1 MNAVRGGRRLRIELL
16 GQVRAWRG
24 EEELTL
30 GPPRRRVVLT
40 VLALR
45 ANQVV
50 SREEI
55 VDAVWGDAPPATA
68 INGMYI
74 HIGALRRV
82 LEPEPDG
89 SQPVLVSSGTGYLL
103 RLAPDQLDL
112 AVFGNHLERARRL
125 RADGA
130 LGPAVE
136 ELDAALPLWQGTPLA
151 GVSSPVVEAQ
161 RLRLTEQRLT
171 AVEDRAEAL
180 LELGQHAALVAELS
194 ALAEEHPL
202 RERPRTLLM
211 LAMYRAGRQAD
222 ALAVYRDTHRM
233 LVEEL
238 GIEPGPQLR
247 RVHRE
252 IASNRDAKLVKPA
265 DMRQGP
271 RDADPFVPRQ
281 LPPAVR
287 HFAGR
292 STELQ
297 SLTGVLD
304 EAVATGNTVVISAID
319 GTAGIGKTALAVLW
333 AHRVAARF
341 PDGQLYVNL
350 RGFDPADAPMAPAD
364 ALRGFLE
371 ALQVPRDRIPAGF
384 DAQVDLYRSLL
395 AGRRVLIV
403 LDNARDVEQVRPL
416 LPGTVGC
423 LALVTSR
430 NRLTGLVTGDV
441 TGDGA
446 YAITLGLLTAAEARE
461 LLTRHLG
468 AARVAAEAAAADQL
482 IDDCARLPL
491 ALSIVA
497 ARAATRPRFTLGTLT
512 QELRES
518 RGGLDPF
525 DGGDPTSNARAVFS
539 WSYQTLSRDAARLF
553 RLLGLCPGP
562 DITGP
567 AAASLAALPQ
577 PDAARLLAEL
587 ARSRLIDEHAPGRFT
602 FHDLLRAYAAEQA
615 HTLDSDT
622 DRREAVLRV
631 LDHYLHTAFTCNR
644 LLYPQRDP
652 ITLVP
657 ARPGVTPEAPA
668 DQDDAMAWFTAEHPV
683 LLAAIRH
690 AADAGLDAYAWQLA
704 WTNSTF
710 LNMQGHWHDW
720 VATQST
726 ALTAARRLGNE
737 SWQANAHR
745 SLGLAYIRL
754 DRDGDADAHFQ
765 QALQL
770 YAALGDDTGAA
781 HAHLSLGRMFEG
793 QGRFTDA
800 LSHARQALD
809 LFRSGGY
816 PAGVAG
822 ALNNVGW
829 YYAQLGNYQQTLT
842 YCEQALASWAALGDR
857 YGQANAWDSLGYA
870 HHHLGYHAEAAE
882 YYQKALVPYRD
893 LGDRYYEAG
902 TLTRLGEAYQAA
914 GEVDSAR
921 DAWQRALTILEQV
934 NHPDADKV
942 RTKLHDAGDAT
953 G

>member
-1 MNAVRGGRRLRIELL
+1 
-16 GQVRAWRG
+16 
-24 EEELTL
+24 
-30 GPPRRRVVLT
+30 
-40 VLALR
+40 
-45 ANQVV
+45 
-50 SREEI
+50 
-55 VDAVWGDAPPATA
+55 
-68 INGMYI
+68 MYI

-136 ELDAALPLWQGTPLA
+136 ELDAALALWQGTPLA
-151 GVSSPVVEAQ
+151 GVSSPVAEAQ

-468 AARVAAEAAAADQL
+468 AARGAAEAAAADQL

-497 ARAATRPRFTLGTLT
+497 ARAATRPRTSPPRPPPASPRSLSQTPPGSSPSWPPRASSMSTHPVGSPFTTCCAPTPPSKRTPLTPTPTGGRRSCGCSTTTCTPRSPATGCSIHSAIRSRWSRLALGSPRRRPPTRTTLWPGSPPNT
-512 QELRES
+512 RSCSPLS
-518 RGGLDPF
+518 GTP
-525 DGGDPTSNARAVFS
+525 PTPGWTRTPDSS
-539 WSYQTLSRDAARLF
+539 
-553 RLLGLCPGP
+553 PGP
-562 DITGP
+562 T
-567 AAASLAALPQ
+567 
-577 PDAARLLAEL
+577 R
-587 ARSRLIDEHAPGRFT
+587 RS
-602 FHDLLRAYAAEQA
+602 
-615 HTLDSDT
+615 
-622 DRREAVLRV
+622 
-631 LDHYLHTAFTCNR
+631 
-644 LLYPQRDP
+644 
-652 ITLVP
+652 
-657 ARPGVTPEAPA
+657 
-668 DQDDAMAWFTAEHPV
+668 
-683 LLAAIRH
+683 
-690 AADAGLDAYAWQLA
+690 
-704 WTNSTF
+704 
-710 LNMQGHWHDW
+710 
-720 VATQST
+720 
-726 ALTAARRLGNE
+726 
-737 SWQANAHR
+737 
-745 SLGLAYIRL
+745 
-754 DRDGDADAHFQ
+754 
-765 QALQL
+765 
-770 YAALGDDTGAA
+770 
-781 HAHLSLGRMFEG
+781 
-793 QGRFTDA
+793 
-800 LSHARQALD
+800 
-809 LFRSGGY
+809 
-816 PAGVAG
+816 
-822 ALNNVGW
+822 
-829 YYAQLGNYQQTLT
+829 
-842 YCEQALASWAALGDR
+842 
-857 YGQANAWDSLGYA
+857 
-870 HHHLGYHAEAAE
+870 
-882 YYQKALVPYRD
+882 
-893 LGDRYYEAG
+893 
-902 TLTRLGEAYQAA
+902 
-914 GEVDSAR
+914 
-921 DAWQRALTILEQV
+921 
-934 NHPDADKV
+934 
-942 RTKLHDAGDAT
+942 
-953 G
+953 